1 MSTIPALKYWC
12 KTPVSVRWGSSG
24 RWRDV
29 QIWLLDNVPK
39 YENYEFTGMDPEN
52 PENRIIWFANEKD
65 AALFALTWV

>member
-1 MSTIPALKYWC
+1 
-12 KTPVSVRWGSSG
+12 
-24 RWRDV
+24 
-29 QIWLLDNVPK
+29 VPK